1 MKLFKYFIHLFFITN
16 SIVVFS
22 QKSTIENINE
32 TTRNIIDIF
41 GKKKEKTE
49 ENSQTLIEKK
59 TLKVASDNTTGVNA
73 VCKELCIN
81 NYNKS
86 NAKVELKDKSSLK
99 TTTVAVMGK
108 DKSCQFDFPQG
119 IYILYIF
126 LNDKLVKTTD
136 VKIEEDFKTIEIP
149 E

>member
-1 MKLFKYFIHLFFITN
+1 MRLIIYIFLVLCFNKTY
-16 SIVVFS
+16 S

-32 TTRNIIDIF
+32 TTRNILDIF
-41 GKKKEKTE
+41 GKKKENKE

-59 TLKVASDNTTGVNA
+59 TLKAASDNTTSLNA
-73 VCKELCIN
+73 ICKELCIN
-81 NYNKS
+81 NYNKN

-99 TTTVAVMGK
+99 TTTVAVMAK